1 MLHHWISRCAG
12 APRRIAQIHV
22 RVLSDVPA
30 NRRVMFDTLAFSTRL
45 IDAGVSEQEARAIA
59 VELAAAMHKAD
70 SIYNS
75 ELASKAEL
83 ARATDQQNNY
93 LEQLKSEMRS
103 EQDAKRANLE
113 KLRTELRYEIDKLT
127 GSQKLD
133 LNLERGRT
141 RDEIAKQ
148 NDRIMS
154 IDGRL
159 DREVN
164 LIRTQIEASK
174 NDMLRYSVATLASL
188 GAVTLGAIRLMLYGH
203 LGTVMLILVPLW
215 NCAAEEVRHM
225 RPDKGRLHAI
235 REISESHS

>member
-1 MLHHWISRCAG
+1 
-12 APRRIAQIHV
+12 
-22 RVLSDVPA
+22 
-30 NRRVMFDTLAFSTRL
+30 MFDTLAFSTRL

-83 ARATDQQNNY
+83 ARATDQQSNY

-188 GAVTLGAIRLMLYGH
+188 GAVTLGAIRLML
-203 LGTVMLILVPLW
+203 
-215 NCAAEEVRHM
+215 
-225 RPDKGRLHAI
+225 
-235 REISESHS
+235 